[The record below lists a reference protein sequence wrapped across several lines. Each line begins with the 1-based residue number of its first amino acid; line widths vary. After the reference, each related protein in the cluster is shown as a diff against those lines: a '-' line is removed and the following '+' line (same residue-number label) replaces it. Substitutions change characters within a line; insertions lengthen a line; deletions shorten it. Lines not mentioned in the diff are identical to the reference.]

1 MKLSYYYK
9 TIGYCML
16 LLSIVLPFKALA
28 DERVEPVQERL
39 LTEVLEEMGE
49 RYQVFFN
56 YESDLVSEI
65 KVHFEFKEAEAL
77 QDAVKRLLNN
87 TGLKYERYSE
97 KYIVIYRD
105 DKQGRRTA
113 KKIQKRIN
121 QIERLEEKGGLSVSR
136 SVNDP
141 VKANMQIALEAQ
153 KIQQT
158 ITGTVKGAEGEA
170 LAGATVRGKGTT
182 TGVLTDAEGAYSITL
197 ADDVTYLTISY
208 IGFQAQ
214 EIAING
220 RTRID
225 VTMAVEQSY
234 ADEVVVV
241 GYGSQKR
248 SDLTGAVT
256 SIDADVYKDVPLQ
269 SFEQGIQGRL
279 AGVLV
284 TQTTGAPGAPI
295 SVQIRGVGTTG
306 DTEPLYVIDGYP
318 VTVGQQGALG
328 SSPLNTLNP
337 NDIEAIEVLKDASA
351 TAIYGSRGANGVI
364 IITTKRGSQG
374 DVRVDYNGYVGTQ
387 TVWKTLD
394 LLGED
399 DYRSYLIDAYA
410 ARGVTPDSSDF
421 PSAYRTGT
429 PGNNTDWQAEMLQ
442 SGIMTDHNVTIGGGT
457 ENARFSLG
465 VGYLLNEGTLRNT
478 DFQRTSIKLN
488 SDFKIGKRIRVGQSV
503 QFGFTEQ
510 NREKNVQGRR
520 EFEHMLK
527 NTAGVPLFDPNN
539 EGGFGEAQNADGH
552 DAPNPVAITEFTV
565 VRPQRYR
572 MLGSVYGEV
581 DLLKGLTYRIN
592 VGMDL
597 SVSRNYSYNPTYAGV
612 RGQTVRSALT
622 EGYGLSVN
630 PLIEHT
636 LTYDVSFG
644 ASDLTLLVGATDQS
658 FTFRQVNSQ
667 VQDLP
672 NNEILAINNGTGFSQ
687 TIETRLRS
695 QLGRLIYNYD
705 DRYLLTAT
713 VRRDGSSKLNPENR
727 FDIFP
732 SASVGWRISNES
744 FMAGVTAVS
753 DLKLRASWGQIGNEK
768 TLGAYPTVASLNS
781 AALYNFG
788 GTEVPGVA
796 LSFLPNPNIRWEV
809 AQQIDFGIDLGL
821 WNNRVLFTADYFD
834 RETRDLIVPVP
845 VPQSL
850 GFSNVAPVNA
860 GTIRNTGVEL
870 ALTYRELEGEFTYN
884 ISANVT
890 FLNNEV
896 VSLGDNGQ
904 PIFGGSAFTLGNLT
918 KTEEGQPI
926 GAFFGFM
933 TDGIFQ
939 SQAEIDA
946 HATQSGETAPGD
958 IRFMDISGPD
968 GVPDGVIND
977 DDKVFIGNPN
987 PDLIYGATLT
997 ANYAGFDLSLNL
1009 QGVSGNQI
1017 YNAMGLW
1024 LYGMNQNFN
1033 YSTLVNDRWTPTN
1046 TDTEVPRA
1054 IIGDPN
1060 GNARNSDRF
1069 IEDGSFMRIKNLTL
1083 GYTLPASVGTS
1094 LGFLRSAR
1102 FYVSSQ
1108 NLVTIT
1114 NYSGFDPEIGGLG
1127 NNTSRGIDI
1136 GTYPQPRA
1144 FLLGAQLSF

>member
-1 MKLSYYYK
+1 MKLSCYSK
-9 TIGYCML
+9 NIGIWMFV
-16 LLSIVLPFKALA
+16 LLSIWLPQRAFAADALSL
-28 DERVEPVQERL
+28 EQERML
-39 LTEVLEEMGE
+39 VDVLEEMGE

-56 YESDLVSEI
+56 YESDLLKEVT
-65 KVHFEFKEAEAL
+65 VHFEFRQTEAL
-77 QDAVKRLLNN
+77 QDAVQRLLQN
-87 TGLKYERYSE
+87 TGLKYERFGE

-105 DKQGRRTA
+105 DRQGRRTA
-113 KKIQKRIN
+113 RKIEKRID
-121 QIERLEEKGGLSVSR
+121 QISRLEGKGGLSISR
-136 SVNDP
+136 SLNDP
-141 VKANMQIALEAQ
+141 LQTNLNIAVQAQ
-153 KIQQT
+153 SLQQT
-158 ITGTVKGAEGEA
+158 ISGVVRNGDGEA
-170 LAGATVRGKGTT
+170 LAGATVRGKGTNV
-182 TGVLTDAEGAYSITL
+182 GVLTDGEGKYSISL
-197 ADDVTYLTISY
+197 ADDVEYLLISY
-208 IGFQAQ
+208 IGFESQ
-214 EIAING
+214 EVAING
-220 RTRID
+220 RSNID
-225 VTMAVEQSY
+225 VTMVVEESY

-248 SDLTGAVT
+248 SDLTGAVA

-318 VTVGQQGALG
+318 VSVGQQGSLG

-374 DVRVDYNGYVGTQ
+374 DVRVDYNGYIGTQ
-387 TVWKTLD
+387 SVWKRLD
-394 LLGED
+394 LLGEE
-399 DYRSYLIDAYA
+399 DYRTYLIDAYA
-410 ARGVTPDSSDF
+410 ARGVTPDSADF
-421 PSAYRTGT
+421 PSAYATGV
-429 PGNNTDWQAEMLQ
+429 PGNNTNWQDEMFQ
-442 SGIMTDHNVTIGGGT
+442 SGIITDHNVTVGGGT
-457 ENARFSLG
+457 EKARFSLG

-478 DFQRTSIKLN
+478 DFQRTSVKLN
-488 SDFKIGKRIRVGQSV
+488 SDFKIGKRIRIGESV
-503 QFGFTEQ
+503 QLGFTQQ
-510 NREKNVQGRR
+510 NREKNVEGRR
-520 EFEHMLK
+520 EFEHIIK
-527 NTAGVPLFDPNN
+527 NTAGVPLLDPTL
-539 EGGFGEAQNADGH
+539 EGGFGQAQNPDGH
-552 DAPNPVAITEFTV
+552 DAPNPVAISENTII
-565 VRPQRYR
+565 RPQRYR
-572 MLGSVYGEV
+572 MLGSIYGEI
-581 DLLKGLTYRIN
+581 DILKGLTYRIN
-592 VGMDL
+592 LGMDL
-597 SVSRNYSYNPTYAGV
+597 FVSRNFSYNPTYANV
-612 RGQTVRSALT
+612 RGQTVRSSLS
-622 EGYGLSVN
+622 EGYNLSVN

-636 LTYDVSFG
+636 LTYNVNFG

-658 FTFRQVNSQ
+658 FNFRTVNTQ

-672 NNEILAINNGTGFSQ
+672 NNEILAVINGTGFSQ
-687 TIETRLRS
+687 TIQTRLRS
-695 QLGRLIYNYD
+695 QLGRLIYNFD

-732 SASVGWRISNES
+732 SASIGWRISNEA
-744 FMAGVTAVS
+744 FMANVAAVS

-796 LSFLPNPNIRWEV
+796 LSFLPNPNIRWEI

-821 WNNRVLFTADYFD
+821 FDNRILFTADYFD

-870 ALTYRELEGEFTYN
+870 ALTYRKLTGEFQYN
-884 ISANVT
+884 ISGNVT
-890 FLNNEV
+890 FLENEV
-896 VSLGDNGQ
+896 ISLGDNGQ

-918 KTEEGQPI
+918 KTEEGQPV
-926 GAFFGFM
+926 GAFFGFV

-939 SQAEIDA
+939 SQAEVDA
-946 HATQSGETAPGD
+946 HATQTPETSAGD
-958 IRFMDISGPD
+958 IRFRDISGPE
-968 GVPDGVIND
+968 GIPDGIIND
-977 DDKVFIGNPN
+977 DDRVFIGNPN
-987 PDLIYGATLT
+987 PDLIYGATLS
-997 ANYAGFDLSLNL
+997 ANYKGFDLSLNL
-1009 QGVSGNQI
+1009 QGVSGNEI
-1017 YNAMGLW
+1017 YNALGLW
-1024 LYGMNQNFN
+1024 LEGMNQNFN
-1033 YSTLVNDRWTPTN
+1033 YSTVVNDRWTPSN
-1046 TDTEVPRA
+1046 TDTDVPRA

-1060 GNARNSDRF
+1060 ANTRNSDRY
-1069 IEDGSFMRIKNLTL
+1069 IEDGSFMRIKNFTI
-1083 GYTLPASVGTS
+1083 GYTIPTGTGGLS
-1094 LGFLRSAR
+1094 YLRNAR

-1108 NLVTIT
+1108 NLLTVT

-1127 NNTSRGIDI
+1127 SNISRGIDI
-1136 GTYPQPRA
+1136 GTYPQPRS